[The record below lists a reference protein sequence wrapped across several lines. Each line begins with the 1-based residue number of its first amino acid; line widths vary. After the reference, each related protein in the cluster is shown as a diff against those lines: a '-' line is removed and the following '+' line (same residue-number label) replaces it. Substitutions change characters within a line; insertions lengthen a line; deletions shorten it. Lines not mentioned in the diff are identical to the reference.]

1 MNLIEAVKEFETLA
15 NQPVRPYST
24 VDFGRGKKEGVYS
37 VLVDA
42 IDAYEI
48 ITSLRSKLGNELI
61 TFIGTTN
68 FLSDDAPE
76 DGMVEVVLGK
86 GESQFD
92 ILRIAETDACNYDM
106 MTEELIEKLQEYD
119 RAFGIDITQA
129 ETDTVQ
135 FFLKNEPEDW
145 KWFCKDLYDFCPD
158 IVDQGCGNLEVLE
171 NEIKKRKAVF
181 LWWD

>member
-1 MNLIEAVKEFETLA
+1 
-15 NQPVRPYST
+15 
-24 VDFGRGKKEGVYS
+24 
-37 VLVDA
+37 
-42 IDAYEI
+42 
-48 ITSLRSKLGNELI
+48 
-61 TFIGTTN
+61 
-68 FLSDDAPE
+68 
-76 DGMVEVVLGK
+76 MVEVVLGK

-171 NEIKKRKAVF
+171 SEIKKRKAVF